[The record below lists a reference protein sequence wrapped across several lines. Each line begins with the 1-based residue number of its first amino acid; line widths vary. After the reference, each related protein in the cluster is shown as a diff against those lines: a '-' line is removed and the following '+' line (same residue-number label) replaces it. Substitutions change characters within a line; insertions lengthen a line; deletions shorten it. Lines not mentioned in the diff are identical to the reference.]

1 MDPERESGTI
11 ASERHLRS
19 QRVAQFRSALDEGA
33 RQFLQTEV
41 IQQEIGTGH
50 GTFVCFVLLLVSG
63 SRKDSAL
70 ARLDIQTLLCAK
82 REKDKSAKEDAP
94 LMAPLVFHNLDGLFD
109 HCRLCPAWESVI
121 QHLPRHFFLLAK
133 LAIYSPSLNRRSIK
147 RVP

>member
-50 GTFVCFVLLLVSG
+50 GTLECFVLLLVSG
-63 SRKDSAL
+63 SRKDSAV

-94 LMAPLVFHNLDGLFD
+94 PDG
-109 HCRLCPAWESVI
+109 
-121 QHLPRHFFLLAK
+121 
-133 LAIYSPSLNRRSIK
+133 SLGIS
-147 RVP
+147 